1 MDKLVRKI
9 EVPLGIKAIEKA
21 GLYIVQKKD
30 LDRLAEVAADAY
42 QDYPLHNWFTK
53 GKYDAKASKLIMQ
66 ISLKTMTEDAVI
78 YADSEEINGFAVW
91 LPFGF
96 TGSKTL
102 PFLMNGGLSLIFH
115 SGFGIIGRL
124 LTYETYAMNLKK
136 EFTENYDWYLYNLS
150 IKKDAQGKGIASK
163 LMRPMLQFCDDE
175 RMVAYLETN
184 KESNVGLYRHYG
196 FDLMKEEQIPKSTV
210 THYAMVRKPKEQKWK
225 KRVNIKPSSNKTEAN
240 KMQNEKKELLKKFKT
255 VIDDLM
261 DHYEEYT
268 DEEKAQI
275 KEIFQKVAEL
285 NTILDKYDIEAKFDW
300 NEYFTLVG
308 QCFDSTPYIF

>member
-9 EVPLGIKAIEKA
+9 EIPLAKKAIENA
-21 GLYIVQKKD
+21 GLYIVKKKD

-42 QDYPLHNWFTK
+42 KDYPLHNWLTK
-53 GKYDAKASKLIMQ
+53 GKYDAVASKLIMQ

-102 PFLMNGGLSLIFH
+102 PFLMNGGLKLILH
-115 SGFGIIGRL
+115 SGLSIIGRL

-136 EFTENYDWYLYNLS
+136 EFTDNYDWYLYNLS

-163 LMRPMLQFCDDE
+163 LMRPMLGFCDDE

-184 KESNVGLYRHYG
+184 KESNVGLYKHYG
-196 FDLMKEEQIPKSTV
+196 FDLMKEELIPKSPV
-210 THYAMVRKPKEQKWK
+210 THYAMVRHPKNRNEDTA
-225 KRVNIKPSSNKTEAN
+225 RSTEN
-240 KMQNEKKELLKKFKT
+240 
-255 VIDDLM
+255 V
-261 DHYEEYT
+261 
-268 DEEKAQI
+268 
-275 KEIFQKVAEL
+275 
-285 NTILDKYDIEAKFDW
+285 
-300 NEYFTLVG
+300 
-308 QCFDSTPYIF
+308 

>member
-9 EVPLGIKAIEKA
+9 EIPLARKAIEKA
-21 GLYIVQKKD
+21 GLYLVQKDD

-42 QDYPLHNWFTK
+42 MDYPLHNWLTK
-53 GKYDAKASKLIMQ
+53 GKYDVKASELIMR

-96 TGSKTL
+96 TGSKPL
-102 PFLMNGGLSLIFH
+102 PFLMNGGLRLIFH
-115 SGFGIIGRL
+115 SGLGIIGRL

-150 IKKDAQGKGIASK
+150 IKKDSQGKGLASK

-175 RMVAYLETN
+175 RMVSYLETN

-196 FDLMKEEQIPKSTV
+196 FDLMKEEKIPKSNV
-210 THYAMVRKPKEQKWK
+210 MHYAMVRNPIYQE
-225 KRVNIKPSSNKTEAN
+225 
-240 KMQNEKKELLKKFKT
+240 
-255 VIDDLM
+255 
-261 DHYEEYT
+261 
-268 DEEKAQI
+268 
-275 KEIFQKVAEL
+275 
-285 NTILDKYDIEAKFDW
+285 
-300 NEYFTLVG
+300 G
-308 QCFDSTPYIF
+308 

>member
-9 EVPLGIKAIEKA
+9 EIPLAKKAIEKA
-21 GLYIVQKKD
+21 GLYIVPKKD

-42 QDYPLHNWFTK
+42 QNYPLHNWFTK
-53 GKYDAKASKLIMQ
+53 DTYDAKASRLIMQ

-102 PFLMNGGLSLIFH
+102 PFLMNGGISLILH
-115 SGFGIIGRL
+115 AGLGIIGRL

-150 IKKDAQGKGIASK
+150 IRKDAQGKGLASK
-163 LMRPMLQFCDDE
+163 LMRPMLQFCDEE

-184 KESNVGLYRHYG
+184 KEANIGLYQHYG
-196 FDLMKEEQIPKSTV
+196 FALMKEELIPNTPV
-210 THYAMVRKPKEQKWK
+210 MHYAMVRESIGKE
-225 KRVNIKPSSNKTEAN
+225 E
-240 KMQNEKKELLKKFKT
+240 
-255 VIDDLM
+255 
-261 DHYEEYT
+261 
-268 DEEKAQI
+268 
-275 KEIFQKVAEL
+275 
-285 NTILDKYDIEAKFDW
+285 
-300 NEYFTLVG
+300 
-308 QCFDSTPYIF
+308 